1 MRPADRVLWTEGCR
15 LRVSLRNPFHV
26 CYSASSCIPTPRG
39 KKETGAYYT
48 PPDAVAAL
56 VKWAARRA
64 SDRLLDPSC
73 GDGRF
78 IALHRL
84 SVGVEQ
90 EAESSQ
96 TARERAPGAL
106 IHEGDFFTWATRT
119 TERFECASG
128 NPPFIRYQRFSG
140 NTRRTALSLCSRIGV
155 DFSALTSSWAPFLAA
170 TASLLN
176 PGGRMAFVVPA
187 EIGHATY
194 AAPLLEYLAQNFG
207 KVHLTA
213 LREKLFADLSE
224 DVWLLFADDYG
235 SSTNEFE
242 LSCRTRFT
250 YSAEPPTPTRRVGL
264 TEWISW
270 NRRLRPFL
278 LPRGVRALYE
288 SAKNDN
294 ASFRLGEIAKVGIG
308 YVTGANDFF
317 HLRPSDAAAA
327 GIPDRWL
334 HPTVRNGRVLTAE
347 TVNQGTVR
355 QWLNDD
361 EPVLLLRLP
370 ARQRLS
376 RAVLDYLASPH
387 GISAS
392 KTYKCRNRTPWFVV
406 PDVKV
411 PHAFLSVMSGNTPSL
426 AWNRAGCVA
435 TNSVHTVQLTGT
447 ASPRTIREAWNG
459 PLTSLSCEIE
469 GHPLG
474 GGMLKL
480 EPREASRLVLS
491 EKKRWTSGQSNLI
504 QDGVETLRRW
514 RHSGAQ

>member
-1 MRPADRVLWTEGCR
+1 M
-15 LRVSLRNPFHV
+15 
-26 CYSASSCIPTPRG
+26 SSTRQ
-39 KKETGAYYT
+39 KETGAYFT
-48 PPDAVAAL
+48 PPDVVSTL
-56 VKWAARRA
+56 VQWAARRA

-78 IALHRL
+78 IALHRR

-96 TARERAPGAL
+96 TARERAPGVL
-106 IHEGDFFTWATRT
+106 IHEGDFFTWAMRT
-119 TERFECASG
+119 TERFECAAG

-140 NTRRTALSLCSRIGV
+140 NTRRTALSLCSRMGV
-155 DFSALTSSWAPFLAA
+155 DFSALTSSWAPFLVA

-194 AAPLLEYLAQNFG
+194 SSPLLDYLARNFG

-213 LREKLFADLSE
+213 IREKLFADLSE
-224 DVWLLFADDYG
+224 DVWLLFADNFG

-242 LSCRTRFT
+242 LSCQTRFK
-250 YSAEPPTPTRRVGL
+250 YSAEPPPRSRRVSL
-264 TEWISW
+264 TEWIDW

-278 LPRGVRALYE
+278 LPRGVRELYE
-288 SAKNDN
+288 SAKN
-294 ASFRLGEIAKVGIG
+294 AKSSFGLGEVAKVGIG

-327 GIPDRWL
+327 GISDRWL
-334 HPTVRNGRVLTAE
+334 HTAVRNGRVLT
-347 TVNQGTVR
+347 TGMVNQHTVR
-355 QWLNDD
+355 KWLDND
-361 EPVLLLRLP
+361 EAVLLLRL
-370 ARQRLS
+370 QSEQSLS
-376 RAVLDYLASPH
+376 RAVRNYLESPA
-387 GISAS
+387 GIGAS
-392 KTYKCRNRTPWFVV
+392 KTYKCRNRNPWFVV

-411 PHAFLSVMSGNTPSL
+411 PHAFLSVMSGNRPSL

-435 TNSVHTVQLTGT
+435 TNSVHTVQLTGA
-447 ASPRTIREAWNG
+447 ASQRAIRDAWNG
-459 PLTSLSCEIE
+459 QLTSLSCEIE

-491 EKKRWTSGQSNLI
+491 NKKRWTPGESNLI
-504 QDGVETLRRW
+504 QDGVETLRQW
-514 RHSGAQ
+514 RHLDAQ